1 MALCP
6 LSKMKIINSEFK
18 SIVIHVFAFIK
29 YPLFQLKN
37 YIKIIGY
44 SIIIY
49 CKNFLYSLY
58 DILQKL
64 NFQLIQDIFHYLLE

>member
-6 LSKMKIINSEFK
+6 LSKMKIVNSEFK

-29 YPLFQLKN
+29 YPLFQLK
-37 YIKIIGY
+37 IIGN

-49 CKNFLYSLY
+49 CKNFLYSMY